1 MEKKRTFKTLLAAV
15 LVVLAAVFALTA
27 CDEGGV
33 PDVPP
38 LEETNYA
45 ELVAGTY
52 KSVEIDYGERTVT
65 TLTIE
70 EDGDVVMETCTD
82 DGVESSTS
90 TIKMHIVVDEDKN
103 VTDVKL
109 VDLDDY
115 KSLDYVFGTL
125 LENDSADMM
134 LEIKLILGMLGDSL
148 TDFIDF
154 KFGDD
159 YVVMDSSGTPSVLYK
174 DGAKRLAYDTV
185 YAFMTEKEY
194 TVKEIS
200 LSSLMRYG
208 SMIAPSFD
216 GDYYLIKN
224 DAFDLTKAEDKAGLL
239 ETLSDLSLAVKVDH
253 LGYLEYSGV
262 EIVDAS
268 GFDLATVGTRS
279 GVIKY
284 KSAGVTV
291 EKTVTYTVIE
301 DREVEHPLYQASE
314 ARYNSIFYDVEYVQK
329 DAELY
334 NLGWKITYELFT
346 RNDSDNVT
354 VSINEENCTGDTKIV
369 DIIGYDKTKTG
380 LQTVGIK
387 FRGYEKKI
395 TVFVYDETVNPV
407 ISMSLVSKSTGSTPE
422 VLVKKNGESYTLD
435 CSDLQFKTKKADGTY
450 ANVDVAATDA
460 IETYALKDYEDGDY
474 IYFVYKETFDGKEYC
489 FYDRVKCKVVDVT
502 PESGE

>member
-1 MEKKRTFKTLLAAV
+1 
-15 LVVLAAVFALTA
+15 
-27 CDEGGV
+27 
-33 PDVPP
+33 
-38 LEETNYA
+38 
-45 ELVAGTY
+45 
-52 KSVEIDYGERTVT
+52 
-65 TLTIE
+65 
-70 EDGDVVMETCTD
+70 METYTD

-125 LENDSADMM
+125 IENESSADMM
-134 LEIKLILGMLGDSL
+134 LEIKLILGMIGDTL
-148 TDFIDF
+148 TDYVSFD
-154 KFGDD
+154 FGDG
-159 YVVMDSSGTPSVLYK
+159 YVVMESGGTPSILYK

-200 LSSLMRYG
+200 LSSLIMLG
-208 SMIAPSFD
+208 STRVPSFD
-216 GDYYLIKN
+216 GDYYLLKN

-268 GFDLATVGTRS
+268 GFNLATVGTRS

-314 ARYNSIFYDVEYVQK
+314 ARYNSIFNEVTYVEK
-329 DAELY
+329 GTELY
-334 NLGWKITYELFT
+334 NRGWEITYELFT
-346 RNDSDNVT
+346 RHDSDNVK

-407 ISMSLVSKSTGSTPE
+407 ISMSLVSKSTG
-422 VLVKKNGESYTLD
+422 
-435 CSDLQFKTKKADGTY
+435 
-450 ANVDVAATDA
+450 
-460 IETYALKDYEDGDY
+460 
-474 IYFVYKETFDGKEYC
+474 
-489 FYDRVKCKVVDVT
+489 
-502 PESGE
+502 